1 MKKYVVIIEKTEDG
15 YGAYVP
21 DLPGVGISA
30 ETKHEAEQLIYE
42 AINFHIE
49 GLILEGFPVPEPRS
63 EAESLMIAA

>member
-1 MKKYVVIIEKTEDG
+1 MRKYLVIIEKTEDG
-15 YGAYVP
+15 YGAYAP

-30 ETKHEAEQLIYE
+30 ETKKEAEELIFE

-49 GLILEGFPVPEPRS
+49 GLILEGYPIPEPKS